1 MLDHQLIVTVC
12 ARGNYFAT
20 PETYPCKETK
30 LRFRNQL
37 QQWIA
42 QSLVPPSPSSLPLL
56 QSMCQSGF
64 PNVPDP
70 GARAIFFAGSSP
82 PHLSSLLWSSL
93 KDERKMAK
101 SPQKS
106 LQEYSEFFQT
116 ISNCSSLPPPSS
128 VSLPPSRSPISPWG
142 DFLSLRL
149 PILSS
154 FFPANPNALDR
165 CSMQRD
171 SYLEDTEFR

>member
-1 MLDHQLIVTVC
+1 MIWESIPTGNRSVT
-12 ARGNYFAT
+12 
-20 PETYPCKETK
+20 
-30 LRFRNQL
+30 
-37 QQWIA
+37 
-42 QSLVPPSPSSLPLL
+42 SPSLSLPLL

-106 LQEYSEFFQT
+106 LQEYSEFFSDNFQ
-116 ISNCSSLPPPSS
+116 LQQPPSFL
-128 VSLPPSRSPISPWG
+128 SLPPSVPLSHQSVGR
-142 DFLSLRL
+142 LSLIATSDL
-149 PILSS
+149 ELLFSS
-154 FFPANPNALDR
+154 KPKCFGQMQHAEALLLGGYR
-165 CSMQRD
+165 MQKD
-171 SYLEDTEFR
+171 